1 MNDASPMTLTFE
13 PPQIRTATDQ
23 DIPVLRELFEA
34 GVIESQVRGN
44 DTGADIEQLQ
54 DAYFSEAAQ
63 GGFWVATRDDVI
75 AGMIGVQRM
84 DDSVAEMRRL
94 RVRPQF
100 RRQGIA
106 TALMTHAIHFC
117 RDHDYLKVVLD
128 VRVERQPAIQLFEK
142 CGFYL
147 ARSKEQDGRQ
157 TLDFF
162 VDLYSDPR

>member
-1 MNDASPMTLTFE
+1 M
-13 PPQIRTATDQ
+13 PQTHDSMHIREATAD

-34 GVIESQVRGN
+34 GVVESHIAGN
-44 DTGADIEQLQ
+44 DTGADIEQLH
-54 DAYFSEAAQ
+54 DAYFSDAAQ
-63 GGFWVATRDDVI
+63 GGFWVATKESDI
-75 AGMIGVQRM
+75 AGMIGVQRL

-106 TALMTHAIHFC
+106 TSLMSHAIRFC
-117 RDHDYLKVVLD
+117 RDRDYLKIILD

-142 CGFYL
+142 FGFYL
-147 ARSKEQDGRQ
+147 ARTREQEGRR

-162 VDLYSDPR
+162 VDLYSEPRE